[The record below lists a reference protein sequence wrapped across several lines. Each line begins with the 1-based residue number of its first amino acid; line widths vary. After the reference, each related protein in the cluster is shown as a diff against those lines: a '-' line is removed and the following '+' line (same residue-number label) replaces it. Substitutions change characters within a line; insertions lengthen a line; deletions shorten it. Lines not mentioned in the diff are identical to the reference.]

1 MGGFIPT
8 PAPAR
13 QIYQQAL
20 HPLIGNH
27 QVIME
32 LFGQIKA
39 GGTRGGND
47 FGSRKLLFQLLFPQ
61 AASRS
66 AGARRCHCVAR

>member
-1 MGGFIPT
+1 
-8 PAPAR
+8 
-13 QIYQQAL
+13 
-20 HPLIGNH
+20 
-27 QVIME
+27 ME